1 MIAPTF
7 ETKRLQIEADL
18 LAPDSSEIRLLP
30 KLAGGS
36 LCHCTLPPK
45 AISKAVKHQTVEEIW
60 YFVQGFGQMWR
71 KQGVREEIVDVSTG
85 VSLTIPVG
93 TEFQFRNMG
102 LEPLCFLCITMP
114 PWPGADEAVFV
125 VGHW

>member
-7 ETKRLQIEADL
+7 ETKRLQVEADL

-45 AISKAVKHQTVEEIW
+45 AISKYRLGTTVLSLHHDAAVARS
-60 YFVQGFGQMWR
+60 G
-71 KQGVREEIVDVSTG
+71 
-85 VSLTIPVG
+85 
-93 TEFQFRNMG
+93 
-102 LEPLCFLCITMP
+102 
-114 PWPGADEAVFV
+114 
-125 VGHW
+125 